1 MTDTNQIDLE
11 IEETIGLLYSKF
23 YQLRQLKEYQLEY
36 DIMGTL
42 MQMLCEDRQFLRE
55 NYRSQ
60 LGEWND
66 L

>member
-23 YQLRQLKEYQLEY
+23 YQLRQLGEYQLEY

-66 L
+66 